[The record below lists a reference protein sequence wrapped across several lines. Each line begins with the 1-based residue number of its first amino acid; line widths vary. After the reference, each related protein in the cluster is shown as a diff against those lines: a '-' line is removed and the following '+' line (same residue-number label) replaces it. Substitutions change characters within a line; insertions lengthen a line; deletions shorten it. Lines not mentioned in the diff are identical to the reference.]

1 MSESKK
7 GRASQAEVGHRKAE
21 PSKKPFR
28 ARSPEIV
35 RLEHAPSILHDGVKV
50 GFPRIGEE
58 IQIDMGSDRIL
69 VLKYK
74 GTGRDDDLMFKWVGT
89 VS

>member
-1 MSESKK
+1 MSEGKK
-7 GRASQAEVGHRKAE
+7 GWASQAAVGHRKAE
-21 PSKKPFR
+21 LRKKPFR
-28 ARSPEIV
+28 AQSPDIV
-35 RLEHAPSILHDGVKV
+35 RLEHAPSILHDGGKV

-58 IQIDMGSDRIL
+58 IQIDMSSDRIL

-74 GTGRDDDLMFKWVGT
+74 GAGGDDDLVFEWVGT

>member
-7 GRASQAEVGHRKAE
+7 GRASEAGYEKSKSK
-21 PSKKPFR
+21 PSVKPLR
-28 ARSPEIV
+28 ERSPEIV
-35 RLEHAPSILHDGVKV
+35 RFEHAPSIWHDGVKA

-74 GTGRDDDLMFKWVGT
+74 GADKDKSLRFNWVGT